1 MGFAKLGPPIGAE
14 AGGMAVVGVVAGV
27 VSVWM
32 KQQRLP

>member
-1 MGFAKLGPPIGAE
+1 MGFAKPGPLTGAA
-14 AGGMAVVGVVAGV
+14 AGGPVVVGVVAGV

>member
-1 MGFAKLGPPIGAE
+1 MGFAKLGPLIGAPTGGLE
-14 AGGMAVVGVVAGV
+14 AVGVVAGV